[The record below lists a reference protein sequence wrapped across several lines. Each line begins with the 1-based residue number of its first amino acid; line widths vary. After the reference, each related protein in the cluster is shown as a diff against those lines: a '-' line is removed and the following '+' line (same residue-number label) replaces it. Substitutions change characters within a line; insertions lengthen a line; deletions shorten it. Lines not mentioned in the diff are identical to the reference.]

1 MEVIPTSFT
10 EADGFGIRFHGV
22 YTRRIQ
28 ITDTD
33 QSRLSSQN
41 WIPPPFL
48 QNFSARTKLSSAC
61 YSFRRLNFDYR
72 RWNGIGTVTFLSP
85 SNERTKKVR
94 EKEWERSKIGQYW
107 DRKKREKASVSQSET
122 EIFNEIFCLSDF
134 SVTGY
139 VRL

>member
-10 EADGFGIRFHGV
+10 EAEGFGIRFHGV

-48 QNFSARTKLSSAC
+48 QNFSDRTKLSSAC
-61 YSFRRLNFDYR
+61 YSFRRLNFDYH

-85 SNERTKKVR
+85 LNERTKKVWK
-94 EKEWERSKIGQYW
+94 KEWKGSKIGQYW
-107 DRKKREKASVSQSET
+107 DGKKGKGKRQPKRNGNFK
-122 EIFNEIFCLSDF
+122 EIFYLSDF
-134 SVTGY
+134 SVTVY